1 MFFST
6 GGDAGPNGRVGE
18 RSSGMNTQSVPTSPW
33 FGKDAFQL
41 PPMRPEM
48 RFLYGIAR
56 NKLPAPVIDNL
67 NELLRQGLDW
77 RFLTEIASEHGLWPL
92 LNQHLDHL
100 QKNLIPS
107 DVLKFLRETADD
119 WLALARIRVGDLHR
133 LLEAFQRAGL
143 DLIPY
148 KGPVLGE
155 KLYGNY
161 AQRIFSDLDFLV
173 QPQEVQPA
181 CSCLTAQGFRHE
193 TAVPPGWEDWFEA
206 NRHEHAFSHPT
217 SGLYVELH
225 WRPWQSFF
233 GMPVDVRPFWRHREN
248 ICLEGKEISTLRTE
262 ALLFILC
269 LHGTKHQWNRLAWLV
284 DVSEILHDA
293 PSLEWSRIW
302 PLAEESHSEGFLS
315 IGLLLARQLLS
326 APLPQDTIRRI
337 HADRRGVRM
346 AWEIGCRLISGVRHT
361 VTEREYLYF
370 LFRALSSWRD
380 RLRFLWGVATEP
392 CRDDWNFCLLPPRL
406 NGLYAMLR
414 PCRLIGVATRKLTPC
429 QDVHL

>member
-18 RSSGMNTQSVPTSPW
+18 RSAGMNTQSVPTTPW

-56 NKLPAPVIDNL
+56 TKLPVPVIDNL
-67 NELLRQGLDW
+67 NELLRKGLDW
-77 RFLTEIASEHGLWPL
+77 RFLTEITSEHGLWPL
-92 LNQHLDHL
+92 LNEHLDHL

-107 DVLKFLRETADD
+107 DVLKFLREAADD
-119 WLALARIRVGDLHR
+119 WSALARIRVGDLHR

-233 GMPVDVRPFWRHREN
+233 GMPVDVRPFCRHR
-248 ICLEGKEISTLRTE
+248 
-262 ALLFILC
+262 
-269 LHGTKHQWNRLAWLV
+269 
-284 DVSEILHDA
+284 
-293 PSLEWSRIW
+293 
-302 PLAEESHSEGFLS
+302 
-315 IGLLLARQLLS
+315 
-326 APLPQDTIRRI
+326 
-337 HADRRGVRM
+337 
-346 AWEIGCRLISGVRHT
+346 
-361 VTEREYLYF
+361 
-370 LFRALSSWRD
+370 
-380 RLRFLWGVATEP
+380 
-392 CRDDWNFCLLPPRL
+392 
-406 NGLYAMLR
+406 
-414 PCRLIGVATRKLTPC
+414 
-429 QDVHL
+429 